1 MLTDDGI
8 SYLLPFAQF
17 LYAERTANR
26 TLCKGFV
33 DHVGANGGRSGTASW
48 GNQGNLPVFGQI
60 RHGDEI
66 RVVSNRIPGIIRPA
80 RERRDVFPTQTR
92 QHYYTDFVCNY
103 SASVL
108 KWQREPYSQHKDI

>member
-33 DHVGANGGRSGTASW
+33 DHVGVNGRYPERRVGEIGQIW
-48 GNQGNLPVFGQI
+48 QVFGQI

-66 RVVSNRIPGIIRPA
+66 RVVSNRITGIIRPA

-92 QHYYTDFVCNY
+92 QHYYTDFARND

-108 KWQREPYSQHKDI
+108 KWRREPYSQHKDI